1 MQPLLLPLPLL
12 LPPLV
17 LMPVLGP
24 LYNIGACASIY
35 DAGLAYTFGP
45 AAARRA
51 AGFDVIS
58 FPAAG
63 RDGYG

>member
-24 LYNIGACASIY
+24 LYNIGACASID
-35 DAGLAYTFGP
+35 DAGLAYTFGT
-45 AAARRA
+45 AAAYA

>member
-1 MQPLLLPLPLL
+1 
-12 LPPLV
+12 
-17 LMPVLGP
+17 MPVLCWS
-24 LYNIGACASIY
+24 IACASIY

-45 AAARRA
+45 AAAYA

>member
-17 LMPVLGP
+17 LMPVLCWS
-24 LYNIGACASIY
+24 IACASIY

-45 AAARRA
+45 AAAYA